1 MELSASTAITIAL
14 GVAGMIAV
22 IAARYLAS
30 SGLFSLLTRFTR
42 PGLYRGME
50 KQIRREIGW
59 SLASAAIYGLPAGI
73 LAWGWHNHG
82 WTRVYSSVSDYPLWY
97 MPLSLLIYLF
107 AHDTWFYWTHR
118 LFHDPKWFRRAH
130 AVHHSSKPP
139 TAWAAM
145 NFHPIEAV
153 SGAVVIP
160 VLVLLV
166 PIHVSMLMSVL
177 AIMTIMGVTNHM
189 GWELFPRALVHS
201 RFGEWVITASHHERH
216 HEEYTCNYGL
226 YFRIWDKLCGTDRGL
241 SVKLAQ
247 RPVA

>member
-1 MELSASTAITIAL
+1 MTLTL
-14 GVAGMIAV
+14 GVVGMVAV

-30 SGLFSLLTRFTR
+30 SGLFALLTRMVR
-42 PGLYRGME
+42 PGLYRGMD

-82 WTRVYSSVSDYPLWY
+82 WTKIYTSLSDFPLWY
-97 MPLSLLIYLF
+97 LPLSLLIYLF

-145 NFHPIEAV
+145 NFHPIEAL

-160 VLVLLV
+160 ALVLLV

-201 RFGEWVITASHHERH
+201 RFGNWVITASHHEKH

-226 YFRIWDKLCGTDRGL
+226 YFRIWDRLCGTDRGL
-241 SVKLAQ
+241 STKLAQ
-247 RPVA
+247 REAK